1 MSAPQATKRLEP
13 RTTGRAAPMPLPES
27 CPVAPLTALPSE
39 DPPAESPPDAPAAF
53 ECEPPPWLPFSPFD
67 PWPFPEPLP
76 PAAGGAV
83 DSARLFAPRPAP
95 PLRPL
100 CARGSRRD
108 VPRPFLAVARAVI
121 AAAGGGDVL
130 RVLVAGGATAGP
142 P

>member
-53 ECEPPPWLPFSPFD
+53 ECDPPPWLPFSPFD
-67 PWPFPEPLP
+67 PWLFPEPLP

-83 DSARLFAPRPAP
+83 DSARLFGARPGLTPLAPSA
-95 PLRPL
+95 
-100 CARGSRRD
+100 AGSLRD
-108 VPRPFLAVARAVI
+108 VARPVLAVARAVI
-121 AAAGGGDVL
+121 AAAGVGDVL
-130 RVLVAGGATAGP
+130 RVLVAGGAT
-142 P
+142 